1 MALPTLSKTWQ
12 FNVNN
17 QTTAQGTALADARK
31 TLRAI
36 KNAMIGF
43 ATNPWTV
50 RYSCDS
56 VTAGTAGDGVDRW
69 SADTNLVWANAGTAH
84 SWIVLRQTGI
94 GTTYELLISCEGT
107 SSSGSIL
114 TILTSISGFSGGS
127 TTARPTATD
136 ELTVASS
143 AQWLGTGDVSNR
155 WSVMQSTDGQC
166 TRILVGYSGNFTTL
180 IVLDKPNNPT
190 TGWST
195 PNFSALYYNGG
206 GLNTPTTGIFSTSA
220 PLARSRIGSVNG
232 SVSLTIEGMG
242 NNFATDTAIGNIAN
256 EVDSSWDMWPLGI
269 ACITSGVRGRH
280 GSLFDLWAV
289 STVRASGDM
298 IPADGS
304 NQFAVL
310 GNFVLP
316 WNGSAAPAFS

>member
-17 QTTAQGTALADARK
+17 QTTAQGSVLADCRK

-69 SADTNLVWANAGTAH
+69 SADTKLVWANAGTAH

-94 GTTYELLISCEGT
+94 GTTYELLISCENAT
-107 SSSGSIL
+107 PSNL

-143 AQWLGTGDVSNR
+143 LQWIAGSDVSNR

-166 TRILVGYSGNFTTL
+166 TRILVGYSGIFATL

-190 TGWST
+190 TGWTT
-195 PNFSALYYNGG
+195 PNFSALYSNGS
-206 GLNTPTTGIFSTSA
+206 GLTTVTTGIFSTGA
-220 PLARSRIGSVNG
+220 PSARSRIGSVNG
-232 SVSLTIEGMG
+232 SVSLTIEGIG
-242 NNFATDTAIGNIAN
+242 NNFATDTTIGNIAN

-269 ACITSGVRGRH
+269 ACITSGARGRH
-280 GSLFDLWAV
+280 GSLFDLWAI

-304 NQFAVL
+304 NQFAVF

>member
-17 QTTAQGTALADARK
+17 QTTAQGTGLADARK

-36 KNAMIGF
+36 KDAMIGF

-94 GTTYELLISCEGT
+94 GTTYELLISCEGA
-107 SSSGSIL
+107 SGSGAIL

-143 AQWLGTGDVSNR
+143 TQWLGASDVSNR

-166 TRILVGYSGNFTTL
+166 TRILVGYSGYFTTL

-190 TGWST
+190 TGWTT
-195 PNFSALYYNGG
+195 PNFSALYFAVG
-206 GLNTPTTGIFSTSA
+206 GLNINTTDVISVTS

-232 SVSLTIEGMG
+232 SVSLTIEGIG

-269 ACITSGVRGRH
+269 ACITSGARGRH
-280 GSLFDLWAV
+280 GSLFDLWAI

-304 NQFAVL
+304 NQFAVF

>member
-31 TLRAI
+31 TLRGI
-36 KNAMIGF
+36 KDAMIGF

-94 GTTYELLISCEGT
+94 GTTYELLISCENST
-107 SSSGSIL
+107 PSNL
-114 TILTSISGFSGGS
+114 TLLTSISGFSGGS
-127 TTARPTATD
+127 KTARPTATD

-143 AQWLGTGDVSNR
+143 VQWINGTDSSNR

-166 TRILVGYSGNFTTL
+166 TRILVGYGGNFTTL

-195 PNFSALYYNGG
+195 PNFSALYWNGG
-206 GLNTPTTGIFSTSA
+206 GLNTNTTGIFSTIG
-220 PLARSRIGSVNG
+220 PNARSRIGSVNG
-232 SVSLTIEGMG
+232 SVSLTIEGIG
-242 NNFATDTAIGNIAN
+242 NNFSTDTTIGNIAN

-269 ACITSGVRGRH
+269 ACITSGARGRH

-304 NQFAVL
+304 NQFAVF

>member
-17 QTTAQGTALADARK
+17 QTTAQGSVLADCRK

-36 KNAMIGF
+36 KDAMIGF

-69 SADTNLVWANAGTAH
+69 SADTKLVWANAGTAH

-94 GTTYELLISCEGT
+94 GTTYELLISCENST
-107 SSSGSIL
+107 PSNL

-127 TTARPTATD
+127 KTARPTATD

-143 AQWLGTGDVSNR
+143 GQWLATSDVSNR

-190 TGWST
+190 TGWTT
-195 PNFSALYYNGG
+195 PNFSAFYFANGG
-206 GLNTPTTGIFSTSA
+206 LSISTTGVISA
-220 PLARSRIGSVNG
+220 ISPNARSRIGSTNG
-232 SVSLTIEGMG
+232 SVTLTIEGIG
-242 NNFATDTAIGNIAN
+242 NNFATDTTIGNIAN

-269 ACITSGVRGRH
+269 ACITSGARGRH
-280 GSLFDLWAV
+280 GSLFDLWAI
-289 STVRASGDM
+289 STARASGDM

-304 NQFAVL
+304 NQFAVF

>member
-17 QTTAQGTALADARK
+17 QTTAQGTALADSRK

-69 SADTNLVWANAGTAH
+69 SADTKLVWANAGTAH

-94 GTTYELLISCEGT
+94 GTTYELLISCEGS

-143 AQWLGTGDVSNR
+143 GQWIGGGDVSNR

-195 PNFSALYYNGG
+195 PNFSALYFNAV
-206 GLNTPTTGIFSTSA
+206 GLSLATANVVSTST

-232 SVSLTIEGMG
+232 SVSLTIEGIS
-242 NNFATDTAIGNIAN
+242 NNFATDTTIGNIAN

-269 ACITSGVRGRH
+269 ACITSGARGRH
-280 GSLFDLWAV
+280 GSLFDFWAI

-304 NQFAVL
+304 NQFAVF

>member
-17 QTTAQGTALADARK
+17 QTTAQGTALADCRK
-31 TLRAI
+31 TLRGI
-36 KNAMIGF
+36 KDAMIGF

-94 GTTYELLISCEGT
+94 GTTYELLISCENAT
-107 SSSGSIL
+107 PSNL
-114 TILTSISGFSGGS
+114 TLLTSISGFSGGS

-143 AQWLGTGDVSNR
+143 VQWIAGTDVSNR

-195 PNFSALYYNGG
+195 PNFSALYFASG
-206 GLNTPTTGIFSTSA
+206 GLNTNTTGVISATS
-220 PLARSRIGSVNG
+220 PVARSRIGSTNG

-242 NNFATDTAIGNIAN
+242 NNFSTDTAIGNIAN

-304 NQFAVL
+304 NQFAVF
-310 GNFVLP
+310 GSFVLP

>member
-17 QTTAQGTALADARK
+17 QTTAQGTALADCRK
-31 TLRAI
+31 TLRGI
-36 KNAMIGF
+36 KDAMIGF

-94 GTTYELLISCEGT
+94 GTTYELLISCENST
-107 SSSGSIL
+107 PSNL
-114 TILTSISGFSGGS
+114 TLLTSISGFSGGS
-127 TTARPTATD
+127 KTARPTATD
-136 ELTVASS
+136 ELTIASS
-143 AQWLGTGDVSNR
+143 GQWISGGDVSNR

-166 TRILVGYSGNFTTL
+166 TRILVGYSGIFATL

-195 PNFSALYYNGG
+195 PNFSALYFANG
-206 GLNTPTTGIFSTSA
+206 GLNTNTTGVITTIV
-220 PLARSRIGSVNG
+220 PLARSRIGSTNG
-232 SVSLTIEGMG
+232 SVSLTIEGIG
-242 NNFATDTAIGNIAN
+242 NNFSTDTTIGNIAN

-269 ACITSGVRGRH
+269 ACITSGARGRH

-304 NQFAVL
+304 NQFAVF

>member
-17 QTTAQGTALADARK
+17 QTTAQGSALADSRK
-31 TLRAI
+31 TLRGI
-36 KNAMIGF
+36 KDAMIGF

-69 SADTNLVWANAGTAH
+69 SADTKLVWANAGTAH

-94 GTTYELLISCEGT
+94 GPTYELLISCEGT
-107 SSSGSIL
+107 SATGSLL

-127 TTARPTATD
+127 RTARPTATD

-143 AQWLGTGDVSNR
+143 GQWISGSDVSNR

-166 TRILVGYSGNFTTL
+166 TRILVGFGGNFTTL

-195 PNFSALYYNGG
+195 PNFSALYFIAG
-206 GLNTPTTGIFSTSA
+206 GLSITTANFISLTS

-232 SVSLTIEGMG
+232 SVTLTIEGIG
-242 NNFATDTAIGNIAN
+242 NNFATDITIGNIAN

-269 ACITSGVRGRH
+269 ACLTSGARGRH
-280 GSLFDLWAV
+280 GSLFDLWAI
-289 STVRASGDM
+289 STARASGDM

-304 NQFAVL
+304 NQFAVF

>member
-17 QTTAQGTALADARK
+17 QTTAQGSALADARK
-31 TLRAI
+31 TLRGI
-36 KNAMIGF
+36 KDAMIGF

-94 GTTYELLISCEGT
+94 GTTYELLISCENST
-107 SSSGSIL
+107 PSNL
-114 TILTSISGFSGGS
+114 TLLTSISGFSGGS
-127 TTARPTATD
+127 KTARPTATD

-143 AQWLGTGDVSNR
+143 GQWVSGTDVSNR

-166 TRILVGYSGNFTTL
+166 TRILVGYSGIFATL

-195 PNFSALYYNGG
+195 PNFSALYWNGG
-206 GLNTPTTGIFSTSA
+206 GLNTNTTGIFSTIG
-220 PLARSRIGSVNG
+220 PNARSRIGSVNG
-232 SVSLTIEGMG
+232 SVSLTIEGIG
-242 NNFATDTAIGNIAN
+242 NDFSTDTTIGNIAN

-269 ACITSGVRGRH
+269 ACITSGARGRH

-289 STVRASGDM
+289 STARASGDM

-304 NQFAVL
+304 NQFAVF

>member
-1 MALPTLSKTWQ
+1 
-12 FNVNN
+12 
-17 QTTAQGTALADARK
+17 
-31 TLRAI
+31 
-36 KNAMIGF
+36 MIGF

-50 RYSCDS
+50 RYLCDS

-69 SADTNLVWANAGTAH
+69 SADTKLVWANAGTAH

-107 SSSGSIL
+107 SVSGSLL

-127 TTARPTATD
+127 TTARPTATE

-143 AQWLGTGDVSNR
+143 GQWLGASDVSNR

-190 TGWST
+190 TGWTT
-195 PNFSALYYNGG
+195 PNFSALYYNGV
-206 GLNTPTTGIFSTSA
+206 LNINVTGVISTSV
-220 PLARSRIGSVNG
+220 PNARSRIGSVNG

-242 NNFATDTAIGNIAN
+242 NNFATDTTIGNIAN
-256 EVDSSWDMWPLGI
+256 EVDSSWNMWPLGI
-269 ACITSGVRGRH
+269 ACITSGVRGRL
-280 GSLFDLWAV
+280 SFWYQLMVPFEN
-289 STVRASGDM
+289 T
-298 IPADGS
+298 
-304 NQFAVL
+304 
-310 GNFVLP
+310 
-316 WNGSAAPAFS
+316 AAGPSRR

>member
-17 QTTAQGTALADARK
+17 QTTAQGTPLADSRK

-69 SADTNLVWANAGTAH
+69 SADTKLVWANAGTAH

-94 GTTYELLISCEGT
+94 GTTYELLISCENST
-107 SSSGSIL
+107 PSNL
-114 TILTSISGFSGGS
+114 TLLTSISGFSGGS

-143 AQWLGTGDVSNR
+143 GQWVSGTDVSNR

-190 TGWST
+190 TGWTT
-195 PNFSALYYNGG
+195 PNFNALYFAVG
-206 GLNTPTTGIFSTSA
+206 GLNTVTTGVISATS

-232 SVSLTIEGMG
+232 SVSLTIEGIG
-242 NNFATDTAIGNIAN
+242 NNFATDTTIGNIAN

-269 ACITSGVRGRH
+269 ACITSGARGRH
-280 GSLFDLWAV
+280 GSLFDLWAI

-304 NQFAVL
+304 NQFAVF